1 MREKSAI
8 LKKHFSKLSHKNKI
22 FLSIGYEA
30 LHFFIVLN
38 SLVHILPRLSIF
50 SCFLL
55 DKSHIVVADKEVVI
69 VLLFAGG
76 VGAIVSVLHEKRVTL
91 MESSSWLRREIAE
104 WQSFYLVASN
114 MTLSLRDLILLR

>member
-1 MREKSAI
+1 MPSLGKYLHIAVRKKSAV

-22 FLSIGYEA
+22 FFPIGYKT

-38 SLVHILPRLSIF
+38 SLIHILPRLSIF

-55 DKSHIVVADKEVVI
+55 DKSHVVIADKEVI
-69 VLLFAGG
+69 IILFFAGS
-76 VGAIVSVLHEKRVTL
+76 VGAVVPILHEKMVTL

-104 WQSFYLVASN
+104 
-114 MTLSLRDLILLR
+114 